1 MGDSGHQCPMLSN
14 GLPQISDFVTEWET
28 STVGGGNHIF
38 WDAIGRAES
47 VIAQEVRRLGP
58 DYRVSEDVA
67 VHETAIVEQAAV
79 VKGPAIIGPNAFIA
93 ANAYLRG
100 GVYVGEGCIVGPS
113 CELKTTF
120 MFGGSKVAHLSFV
133 GDSIIGSKANIEAGA
148 IIANYRNERVEK
160 RIRIIW
166 NDRVIET
173 GVEKLGALVGDGV
186 RIGANAVVA
195 PGALLASGIVVP
207 RLALVDQAPPTDS

>member
-1 MGDSGHQCPMLSN
+1 MQSE
-14 GLPQISDFVTEWET
+14 GLPRIADFVTEWAT
-28 STVGGGNHIF
+28 SSVGGGSHIF

-47 VIAQEVRRLGP
+47 LIAEEINRLGP
-58 DYRVSEDVA
+58 DYRVSEGAA
-67 VHETAIVEQAAV
+67 VHVSATVEEAAV
-79 VKGPAIIGPNAFIA
+79 LKGPVIIGPNAFIA

-100 GVYVGEGCIVGPS
+100 GVYVGKSCIVGPS

-148 IIANYRNERVEK
+148 IIANYRNERDDK
-160 RIRIIW
+160 HIRINW
-166 NDRVIET
+166 NGSVIET
-173 GVEKLGALVGDGV
+173 GIDKLGALVGDGV

-195 PGALLASGIVVP
+195 PGALLASGTVIP
-207 RLALVDQAPPTDS
+207 RLGLVDQAPPNAR